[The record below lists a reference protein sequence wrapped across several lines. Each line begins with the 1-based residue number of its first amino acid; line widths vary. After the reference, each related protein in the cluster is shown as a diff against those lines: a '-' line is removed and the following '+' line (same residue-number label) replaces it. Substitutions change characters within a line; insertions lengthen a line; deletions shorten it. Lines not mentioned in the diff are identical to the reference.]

1 MRFAPTPDGRF
12 APNLDPHEREFL
24 AGLPGQLRELLET
37 DDPSLHRLFPAA
49 YHQDPERDEEFRRLM
64 RDDLLTTH
72 RESAELL
79 ERTAQSDTLSLEEL
93 NIWMNAVNNLRL
105 VLGTQLDVTEGMDLD
120 DMDEQDPRLP
130 KFAVYGWLSMLLEQ
144 IIVALTESSAP

>member
-1 MRFAPTPDGRF
+1 
-12 APNLDPHEREFL
+12 
-24 AGLPGQLRELLET
+24 
-37 DDPSLHRLFPAA
+37 
-49 YHQDPERDEEFRRLM
+49 M